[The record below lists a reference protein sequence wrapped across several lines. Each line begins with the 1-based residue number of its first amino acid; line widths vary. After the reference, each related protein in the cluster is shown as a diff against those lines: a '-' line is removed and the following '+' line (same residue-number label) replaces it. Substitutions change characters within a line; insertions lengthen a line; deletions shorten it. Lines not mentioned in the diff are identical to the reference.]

1 MEVDMDEM
9 KSAFERAMERA
20 ESLGKASEE
29 DLRRWKY
36 LPEGEKLAARYL
48 RDECD
53 LTAEIG
59 KYDDDDARQLV
70 SEGAQ
75 GILVKNID
83 LPRNE
88 PAKKI
93 NRKAMEAIKEL
104 KRDKVSLENVYTKIR
119 RVFSHYEQE
128 GEQQRKQAY
137 EAVKRDVE
145 AKMRQA
151 LQQQL
156 GTSAPAR
163 IDVESQPQFQQQLR
177 QTLAQLDSQYLA
189 LLGEYRQEILSI
201 A

>member
-1 MEVDMDEM
+1 MDEM

-36 LPEGEKLAARYL
+36 LPEGEKLAAKYL
-48 RDECD
+48 INECD
-53 LTAEIG
+53 LVVEIG
-59 KYDDDDARQLV
+59 RYDDDARQLV

-88 PAKKI
+88 LAKKA
-93 NRKAMEAIKEL
+93 NKKAMEAIKEL
-104 KRDKVSLENVYTKIR
+104 KHDKVSLENVYTKLR
-119 RVFSHYEQE
+119 RILNHYEQE
-128 GEQQRKQAY
+128 GEQQRGQAY

-151 LQQQL
+151 LQQQS
-156 GTSAPAR
+156 GASAPVR
-163 IDVESQPQFQQQLR
+163 IDVESQSQFQQELR
-177 QTLAQLDSQYLA
+177 RALAQLESQYLT
-189 LLGEYRQEILSI
+189 LLGEYRQEILGI

>member
-1 MEVDMDEM
+1 MDEM
-9 KSAFERAMERA
+9 KSALERAMERA

-29 DLRRWKY
+29 DLRKWKY
-36 LPEGEKLAARYL
+36 IPGGEKLAARYL
-48 RDECD
+48 KDECD
-53 LTAEIG
+53 LLAEIG
-59 KYDDDDARQLV
+59 RFDDDARKLV

-75 GILVKNID
+75 AILVNNID

-88 PAKKI
+88 HVKRV
-93 NRKAMEAIKEL
+93 NRKAMETIKEL

>member
-1 MEVDMDEM
+1 MGEM

-36 LPEGEKLAARYL
+36 LPEGEKLAAKYL
-48 RDECD
+48 INECD
-53 LTAEIG
+53 LVVEIG
-59 KYDDDDARQLV
+59 KYDDDARQLV

-88 PAKKI
+88 LVKKATK
-93 NRKAMEAIKEL
+93 KAMEAIKEL
-104 KRDKVSLENVYTKIR
+104 KRDTVSLENVYTKLR
-119 RVFSHYEQE
+119 RIFNHYEQE
-128 GEQQRKQAY
+128 GEQQRGQAY

-156 GTSAPAR
+156 GASAPVK
-163 IDVESQPQFQQQLR
+163 IDVESQPQFQQELR
-177 QTLAQLDSQYLA
+177 RALAQLESQYLT
-189 LLGEYRQEILSI
+189 LLGEYRQEILGI

>member
-36 LPEGEKLAARYL
+36 LPEGEKLAAKYL
-48 RDECD
+48 INECD
-53 LTAEIG
+53 LVVEIG
-59 KYDDDDARQLV
+59 RYDDDARQLV

-75 GILVKNID
+75 GILVKNIV

-88 PAKKI
+88 LAKKATK
-93 NRKAMEAIKEL
+93 KAMEAIKEL
-104 KRDKVSLENVYTKIR
+104 KRDKVSLENVYTKLR
-119 RVFSHYEQE
+119 RIFNHYEQE
-128 GEQQRKQAY
+128 GEQQRRQAY
-137 EAVKRDVE
+137 EAVKANVE

-156 GTSAPAR
+156 GASAPAR
-163 IDVESQPQFQQQLR
+163 IDVESQPQFQQELR
-177 QTLAQLDSQYLA
+177 QALAQLESQYLT
-189 LLGEYRQEILSI
+189 LLDEYRQEILGI

>member
-1 MEVDMDEM
+1 MDEI

-36 LPEGEKLAARYL
+36 LPEGEKLAAKYL
-48 RDECD
+48 INECD
-53 LTAEIG
+53 LVVEIG
-59 KYDDDDARQLV
+59 RYDDDARQLV

-75 GILVKNID
+75 GILVKNIN

-88 PAKKI
+88 LAKKA
-93 NRKAMEAIKEL
+93 NKKAMEAIKEL
-104 KRDKVSLENVYTKIR
+104 KHDKVSLENVYTKLR
-119 RVFSHYEQE
+119 RIFNHYEQE
-128 GEQQRKQAY
+128 GEQQRRQAY
-137 EAVKRDVE
+137 EAVKSDVE

-156 GTSAPAR
+156 GASAPVR
-163 IDVESQPQFQQQLR
+163 IDVESQPQFQQELR
-177 QTLAQLDSQYLA
+177 RALAQLESQYLT
-189 LLGEYRQEILSI
+189 LLGEYRQEVLGI

>member
-1 MEVDMDEM
+1 MDEM

-59 KYDDDDARQLV
+59 KYDDDVRQLV

-93 NRKAMEAIKEL
+93 NRKVMEVLKEL
-104 KRDKVSLENVYTKIR
+104 KRDKVSLENVYTKLR
-119 RVFSHYEQE
+119 RIFNHYEQE